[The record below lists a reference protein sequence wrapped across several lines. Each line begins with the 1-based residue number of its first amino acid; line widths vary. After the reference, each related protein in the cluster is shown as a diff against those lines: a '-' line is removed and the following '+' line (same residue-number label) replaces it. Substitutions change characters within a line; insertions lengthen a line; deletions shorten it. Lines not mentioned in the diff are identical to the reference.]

1 MSPVV
6 NLLRSVDQGNS
17 GLVDSPGEGT
27 TGMRDT
33 AEGES
38 TEVDIEHQVVQRT
51 EVVEGKTVGKLPQ
64 VVYTAL
70 ERMIHIP
77 HLVLRQKWL
86 VGEETVMYSVTK
98 SVSMRRW

>member
-1 MSPVV
+1 
-6 NLLRSVDQGNS
+6 
-17 GLVDSPGEGT
+17 
-27 TGMRDT
+27 MRADT
-33 AEGES
+33 AAEENIEVG
-38 TEVDIEHQVVQRT
+38 TERPVARRT

-86 VGEETVMYSVTK
+86 VEEGTVRHSAE
-98 SVSMRRW
+98 